1 MVSQLESMPTSDDLQ
16 VGPFEPVVEGNIIG
30 LWCVTEDKD
39 GNLYAACQTGHVYS
53 IIDRQCSDAH
63 IETRGQPTSIV
74 FDNNN
79 TGYIADMAHQRI
91 LCMTPV
97 EDGFEATPIVN
108 DYEGKPLLGPNS
120 LALNEQN
127 NYLYFTDSGPVGET
141 SISNPVG
148 SVFAA
153 DLDLLV
159 LKPIALKCLAYPSGI
174 AVTKDGKN
182 IYVAET
188 CLNRIL
194 RISQSPPGV
203 HHLSVFYQF
212 SSRLGPSAVAVS
224 ENGFIYVANYD
235 SSEYSRN
242 GLISIVTPEGTLKD
256 TFMVPSGPEITSL
269 QFSKIRPNILYITES
284 TNSTCY
290 RVAIPSDH
298 I

>member
-1 MVSQLESMPTSDDLQ
+1 MDELQ
-16 VGPFEPVVEGNIIG
+16 VGQFEPVIEESVVGI
-30 LWCVTEDKD
+30 WCATEDKD

-53 IIDRQCSDAH
+53 IIDRHCSDAH

-79 TGYIADMAHQRI
+79 VGYIADMAHQRI

-108 DYEGKPLLGPNS
+108 DYEGKPLLGPNF
-120 LALNEQN
+120 LALNEQSN
-127 NYLYFTDSGPVGET
+127 CLYFTDSGPIGET
-141 SISNPVG
+141 SISNPIG
-148 SVFAA
+148 SIFAA
-153 DLDLLV
+153 DLDSLT

-174 AVTKDGKN
+174 AITKDGKV

-188 CLNRIL
+188 NLNRIL
-194 RISQSPPGV
+194 RISQSPLGV
-203 HHLSVFYQF
+203 HHISVFFQF

-235 SSEYSRN
+235 FSEYSKH
-242 GLISIVTPEGTLKD
+242 GVISILNPEGVLINRFT
-256 TFMVPSGPEITSL
+256 VPSAPEITSL
-269 QFSKIRPNILYITES
+269 QFSKKKSNILYITES

-290 RVAIPSDH
+290 KVIIPSDH